1 MHFLYFLHDLS
12 LSAEIQQAI
21 RNRDYKHLLHMGH
34 RFFAIIDDKIP
45 EPYTNTCYHHLP
57 CQNIESVERTP
68 HSRTQTAAVLPPRL
82 VQGNCDPNQLKHQQT
97 AAVPT
102 QLRTEIKQK
111 DRVPAPNSRH
121 QQPLSF
127 LPSAPVYVSKD
138 RERKFLGEN
147 FPFLNWRWK
156 VLNSALNN
164 KTSIASE

>member
-1 MHFLYFLHDLS
+1 
-12 LSAEIQQAI
+12 
-21 RNRDYKHLLHMGH
+21 MGH

-45 EPYTNTCYHHLP
+45 GPYTNTCYHHLP

-111 DRVPAPNSRH
+111 DTEFQLLTPGISNHSVSCLLLQFMSPKTEKENS
-121 QQPLSF
+121 
-127 LPSAPVYVSKD
+127 
-138 RERKFLGEN
+138 
-147 FPFLNWRWK
+147 
-156 VLNSALNN
+156 
-164 KTSIASE
+164 